1 MIANQPSPLTLHS
14 CKRLPVMPKITVA
27 ALYRFAS
34 FPDPESL
41 RQPLADLCQAN
52 AIKGT
57 ILLASEGVNGT
68 IAGTAAG
75 IEAVVAHIR
84 GLPGC
89 HDLDVKYSHAD
100 AMPFYRMKVRIK
112 KEIVTLGVTGVDPA
126 RQAGTYV
133 APEDWNALISDPDTI
148 LIDTRN
154 DYEVAIGS
162 FKGAINPATT
172 SFSDFPAWFRAHRDE
187 LTAKPKIAMFCTG
200 GIRCEKSTAFLKS
213 EGIEEVYHL
222 QGGILRY
229 LEQVPAEQSQWEGE
243 CFVFDQRVSVG
254 QGLALGSHILCHGC
268 RKPLSAE
275 DRGLPDYV
283 EGVCCAACHAARDD
297 KQRERYAERHRQVK
311 LAEARGLEHIGIDA
325 RKVT

>member
-1 MIANQPSPLTLHS
+1 
-14 CKRLPVMPKITVA
+14 MPKITVA

-68 IAGTAAG
+68 IAGTAAA
-75 IEAVVAHIR
+75 IEVIVAHIR
-84 GLPGC
+84 ALPGC
-89 HDLDVKYSHAD
+89 DALDVKYSHAD

-112 KEIVTLGVTGVDPA
+112 KEIVTLGVAGVDPA

-133 APEDWNALISDPDTI
+133 NAEDWNALIADPDTI

-162 FKGAINPATT
+162 FKGAINPATA
-172 SFSDFPAWFRAHRDE
+172 SFSDFPAWFRAHRDT

-229 LEQVPAEQSQWEGE
+229 LEKIPTEQSQWEGE

-275 DRGLPDYV
+275 DRGLPDYF

-311 LAEARGLEHIGIDA
+311 LAEARGRGHIGTDP